1 MPLIET
7 LSKTWKPYLSR
18 YEISDGGLIRCS
30 QASTNG
36 TAGRMLMPSWSS
48 GSVVYFVREGRGP
61 SSRAKSITTL
71 VKEVH
76 GAKMKALSRDELN
89 ALRDAIT
96 AYNGEKFPHIHRR
109 GEKLKGQECFERV
122 AESFACPFAAG
133 AMKSGVSEYPD
144 YGCAQVDPF
153 GRYEDFQPA
162 QPKGEAQRI
171 AA

>member
-1 MPLIET
+1 MPLIES
-7 LSKTWKPYLSR
+7 LSKNWKQYLSR

-36 TAGRMLMPSWSS
+36 TAGRMLLPSWSS

-76 GAKMKALSRDELN
+76 GVKMKAMSRDELN
-89 ALRDAIT
+89 VLRDAIT
-96 AYNGEKFPHIHRR
+96 AYNGERFPHILKRD
-109 GEKLKGQECFERV
+109 EKLKGQECFEKV
-122 AESFACPFAAG
+122 ADSFACPFSAG
-133 AMKSGVSEYPD
+133 SMKSGVSEYPD

-162 QPKGEAQRI
+162 QPKGSVRS